1 MSVSGVILAAPGSGS
16 GKTTLTL
23 ALLRAAKRRG
33 LAVASAKAGP
43 DFIDPAFHT
52 VAGGRC
58 CLNLDSWAM
67 RPETLAAALTAL
79 SAEAETV
86 LCEGVMGLFD
96 GAGAQGHGST
106 AELAAT
112 LGWPVVMVIDAAG
125 QGASAA
131 VTLKGFATHDPQIQ
145 VAGVIYNRV
154 GGAGHGELLARATAE
169 IAPGIAVVGAMPRDA
184 ALDLPA
190 RHLGLVQAREHP
202 ALDAFL
208 DHAADLVDRHLDLDA
223 LLRLAAPSRLQP
235 GAPAWPMQ
243 PLGSAVSVACD
254 DAFAFAYPGM
264 LDGWRAQGASV
275 HPFSPLADEGPDAAA
290 DAVYLPGGYPEL
302 HAERLADN
310 REFMAGLR
318 QAADRGAVIYGEC
331 GGYMVMG
338 EGLVDAT
345 GTGHAMAGLLPVE
358 TSFASSALHLGYRD
372 LALIADGP
380 LGPAGRRYRA
390 HEFHKSCLLREGSA
404 EPLFQ
409 VCTVD
414 GEPAGTAGLRRSNVA
429 GSYMH
434 VIDRA

>member
-1 MSVSGVILAAPGSGS
+1 MPVSGVILAAPGSGS

-52 VAGGRC
+52 VATGTS

-67 RPETLAAALTAL
+67 RTDTLAAALTAL
-79 SAEAETV
+79 AADAEIV

-96 GAGAQGHGST
+96 GAGPRALGST
-106 AELAAT
+106 AELAAA

-131 VTLKGFATHDPQIQ
+131 VTLKGFANHESQVR
-145 VAGVIYNRV
+145 VAGVIYNRI
-154 GGAGHGELLARATAE
+154 GGPGHGDLLARATSQ
-169 IAPGIAVVGAMPRDA
+169 IAPGIAFLGAMPREPG
-184 ALDLPA
+184 LDLPA

-223 LLRLAAPSRLQP
+223 LLRLGSPSRLQSDT
-235 GAPAWPMQ
+235 PAWPMQ
-243 PLGSAVSVACD
+243 PLGSRVSVACD

-264 LDGWRAQGASV
+264 LDGWRAQGATLC
-275 HPFSPLADEGPDAAA
+275 PFSPLADEGPDAAA

-302 HAERLADN
+302 HAGRLAAN
-310 REFMAGLR
+310 LGFMDGLR
-318 QAADRGAVIYGEC
+318 RAAEKGAAIYGEC

-338 EGLVDAT
+338 DGLVDAD
-345 GTGHAMAGLLPVE
+345 GACHEMAALLPVE
-358 TSFASSALHLGYRD
+358 TSFATPALHLGYRD
-372 LALIADGP
+372 LALVADGP

-390 HEFHKSCLLREGSA
+390 HEFHKSCLLREGAA

-409 VCTVD
+409 VRTVD
-414 GEPAGTAGLRRSNVA
+414 GQPSGTAGLRRSNVA